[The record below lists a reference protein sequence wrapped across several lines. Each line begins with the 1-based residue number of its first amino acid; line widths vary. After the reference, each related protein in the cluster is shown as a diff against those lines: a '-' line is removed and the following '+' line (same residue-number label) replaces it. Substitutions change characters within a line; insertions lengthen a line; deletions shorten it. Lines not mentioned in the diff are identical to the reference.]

1 MRVQRS
7 LCPKFLLTAAVA
19 ATVAMMAPAMCFA
32 QAEPAPAAPA
42 APAPAA
48 GDTAAPAAP
57 APAAGDAAAA
67 APAGGAAAEE
77 KPAHYAEK
85 KQTSNFDVLAVE
97 PDNRIIVLRE
107 DGEDQPVT
115 YQVSKD
121 IQNLNKV
128 KAGDRVKVEAIE
140 SVSIRIVPPGEV
152 VQDNQDVAEIA
163 RSKPDEQLKGVA
175 SRKRTKNA
183 TVSSVFPGS
192 KEFMTRD
199 SKGKLSTWNV
209 KDGNDLKDLK
219 SGDRLQLTYTT
230 AMAASVTP
238 APPKATTTT
247 TPTAAGASAG
257 GTGSS
262 GSSAQPAA
270 AQSAPPAQP
279 AQPAPA
285 PAPAQ

>member
-1 MRVQRS
+1 MSVERS
-7 LCPKFLLTAAVA
+7 LYPKFLLTAAAAAAVA
-19 ATVAMMAPAMCFA
+19 LMVPAACFA
-32 QAEPAPAAPA
+32 QAAEPAPAAPA

-57 APAAGDAAAA
+57 APAAGDAAA
-67 APAGGAAAEE
+67 PAGGAADE
-77 KPAHYAEK
+77 KPAHYAEQK
-85 KQTSNFDVLAVE
+85 KTANFDVLAVE
-97 PDNRIIVLRE
+97 PSTRMIVMRE
-107 DGEDQPVT
+107 DGEDQPQT
-115 YQVSKD
+115 YQVSKE
-121 IQNLNKV
+121 IQNLHKV
-128 KAGDRVKVEAIE
+128 KAGDRVKVESIE

-152 VQDNQDVAEIA
+152 VQDNQDIAEIA

-209 KDGNDLKDLK
+209 KDANDLAELK

-238 APPKATTTT
+238 APPKPTTTT
-247 TPTAAGASAG
+247 SPTAAGASAG
-257 GTGSS
+257 GTGAS

-285 PAPAQ
+285 PAQP

>member
-1 MRVQRS
+1 MKVQRS

-19 ATVAMMAPAMCFA
+19 AAVAMMAPAVCFA
-32 QAEPAPAAPA
+32 QAAEPAPAAPA

-48 GDTAAPAAP
+48 GDAAAP
-57 APAAGDAAAA
+57 APAAGDAAA
-67 APAGGAAAEE
+67 PAGAAAADE

-85 KQTSNFDVLAVE
+85 KQTANFDVLAVE
-97 PDNRIIVLRE
+97 ADNRIIVLRE
-107 DGEDQPVT
+107 DGETQPQT

-121 IQNLNKV
+121 VQRLNQV
-128 KAGDRVKVEAIE
+128 KAGDRVKVESIE

-152 VQDNQDVAEIA
+152 VEDNQDIAEVA
-163 RSKPDEQLKGVA
+163 RSKPEDQLKGVA

-199 SKGKLSTWNV
+199 AKGKLSTWNV
-209 KDGNDLKDLK
+209 KDAKELEGLK

-230 AMAASVTP
+230 ALAASVSP
-238 APPKATTTT
+238 APPKPTTTT
-247 TPTAAGASAG
+247 TPAAGAAG
-257 GTGSS
+257 AGASGTGSS
-262 GSSAQPAA
+262 GTSAQPAA
-270 AQSAPPAQP
+270 QSTPPAQP

-285 PAPAQ
+285 PAPAPSQP